1 MLYMLGGAAR
11 SGKSIISRRILA
23 EKRIPF
29 FCLDHLAIGAANTYP
44 QLQIDLDSDD
54 ACVGE
59 KIWPLVKSVATLI
72 IKDKIDYL
80 LEGALLQP
88 KNVNDLLSDCPSVV
102 HACFVGY
109 AEAVIEEKF
118 AQVRQF
124 GGGPDDWM
132 MQFDDDTVRSELERL
147 KLVSTNLR
155 EECENYELQYFE
167 ISNDFDKSIVAVIE
181 YLTT

>member
-11 SGKSIISRRILA
+11 SGKSIISRRILT

-29 FCLDHLAIGAANTYP
+29 FCLDHLAIGTARTFP
-44 QLQIDLDSDD
+44 QLHIDLDSDD

-59 KIWPLVKSVATLI
+59 KIWPLVKSVAAQI

-88 KNVNDLLSDCPSVV
+88 KNVSDLLSDFPSAV

-109 AEAVIEEKF
+109 ADAVIEEKF

-132 MQFDDDTVRSELERL
+132 MQFDDGTVRNELERL
-147 KLVSTNLR
+147 KLVSKNLR
-155 EECENYELQYFE
+155 EDCEKYQLPYFE
-167 ISNDFDKSIVAVIE
+167 ISTDFNTSIEAVIA
-181 YLTT
+181 YLTR